1 MTYKE
6 AYMNCETLKEL
17 EEMVADDIKTAMWLN
32 LDRIK
37 VIKEVAEEIANL
49 KFNKINLTEVEFEP
63 SLSGS
68 YTGVGEIKKYVTK
81 ED

>member
-32 LDRIK
+32 PDRIK
-37 VIKEVAEEIANL
+37 VIKEVAEEVANL
-49 KFNKINLTEVEFEP
+49 KF
-63 SLSGS
+63 
-68 YTGVGEIKKYVTK
+68 K